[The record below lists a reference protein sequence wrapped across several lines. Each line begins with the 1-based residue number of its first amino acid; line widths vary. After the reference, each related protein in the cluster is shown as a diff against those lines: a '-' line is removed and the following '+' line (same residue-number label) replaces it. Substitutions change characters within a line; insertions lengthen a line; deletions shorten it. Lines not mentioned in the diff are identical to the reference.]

1 MGKERKHWYLEL
13 IATRP
18 EWQGKGAAGKLI
30 RWGLERADEE
40 GTECYLEASPDGKPV
55 YERFGWRER
64 ERLVVDL
71 EGRDP
76 CGTGEKEF
84 VEVMMVR
91 DAKTKV

>member
-13 IATRP
+13 IVTRP

-40 GTECYLEASPDGKPV
+40 GSVCYLEASPDGKPV

-91 DAKTKV
+91 DVKV